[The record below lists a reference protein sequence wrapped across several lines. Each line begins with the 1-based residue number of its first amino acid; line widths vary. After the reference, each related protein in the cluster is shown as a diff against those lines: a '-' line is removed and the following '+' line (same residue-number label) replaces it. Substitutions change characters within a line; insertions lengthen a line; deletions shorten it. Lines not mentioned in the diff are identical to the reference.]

1 MSWIGT
7 RSGKIAKARKAYAI
21 SLILREYVNKPR
33 LGEQSIHESQEVD
46 HALHITLR
54 FLTEQPKFLYYEA
67 ATAISQ
73 INALKSTTERFLKDL
88 DKLHPEVQNAVSS
101 TMRTCNPKKS
111 LISRDGAYHVDSVAD
126 IKSVIKKLQKTLNKR
141 LDIYETRNLPT
152 IRKGRGRPKN
162 QQAHDVA
169 WMVAIYHSHHKG
181 RLPGTGTNAHLS
193 PFQRC
198 VTAIFQELDIKAD
211 SRRACEHAL
220 SKLRK
225 KK

>member
-1 MSWIGT
+1 MSRIGK
-7 RSGKIAKARKAYAI
+7 RSGKTANARKAYAI
-21 SLILREYVNKPR
+21 SRILREYVNKPR
-33 LGEQSIHESQEVD
+33 LGTQSIHDSHEVD
-46 HALHITLR
+46 HALHLALR
-54 FLTEQPKFLYYEA
+54 FFTEQPKFLYYEA

-73 INALKSTTERFLKDL
+73 INALKSITERFLQDL
-88 DKLHPEVQNAVSS
+88 EKLHPEVQNAVSS
-101 TMRTCNPKKS
+101 TLQTSNSKKS
-111 LISRDGAYHVDSVAD
+111 LISRYGAKNVNSVAELASI
-126 IKSVIKKLQKTLNKR
+126 IKDLQKALNKR
-141 LDIYETRNLPT
+141 LDIYETQNLPT

-169 WMVAIYHSHHKG
+169 WMVAIYYSHHKG

-211 SRRACEHAL
+211 SRRACERAL

>member
-7 RSGKIAKARKAYAI
+7 RSRKIAKARKAYAI

-33 LGEQSIHESQEVD
+33 LGTQSIHEGQEVD
-46 HALHITLR
+46 HALDITLR
-54 FLTEQPKFLYYEA
+54 FFTEQPKFLYYEA

-88 DKLHPEVQNAVSS
+88 DNLHPEVQNAVSS
-101 TMRTCNPKKS
+101 TLQTFNSKKS
-111 LISRDGAYHVDSVAD
+111 LISRYGANNVNSVAQ
-126 IKSVIKKLQKTLNKR
+126 IKSVITDLQKTLNKR
-141 LDIYETRNLPT
+141 LDIYETQNLPT
-152 IRKGRGRPKN
+152 IRKGRGRPNN
-162 QQAHDVA
+162 QQAYDVA
-169 WMVAIYHSHHKG
+169 EMVAIYFFHHKG
-181 RLPGTGTNAHLS
+181 RLPGTGTNAKLS

-198 VTAIFQELDIKAD
+198 VTAMFKELDIKAD
-211 SRRACEHAL
+211 SRRACERIL

>member
-33 LGEQSIHESQEVD
+33 LGTQSIHESQEVD

-54 FLTEQPKFLYYEA
+54 FFTEQPKFLYYEA

-111 LISRDGAYHVDSVAD
+111 LISRDGAYHVNSVAD

-141 LDIYETRNLPT
+141 LDIYETQNLPT

-169 WMVAIYHSHHKG
+169 EMVAIYFLHHKD
-181 RLPGTGTNAHLS
+181 RLPGTGTNANLS

-198 VTAIFQELDIKAD
+198 VTAMFKELDIKAD
-211 SRRACEHAL
+211 SRRACESVL
-220 SKLRK
+220 SKFT
-225 KK
+225 